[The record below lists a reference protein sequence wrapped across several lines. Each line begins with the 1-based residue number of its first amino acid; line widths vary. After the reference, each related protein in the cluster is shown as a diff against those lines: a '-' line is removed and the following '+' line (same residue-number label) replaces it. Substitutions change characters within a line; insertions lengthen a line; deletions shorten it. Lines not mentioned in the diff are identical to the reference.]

1 MQQIRENQRANI
13 KEETRIRIS
22 SSRNRESADQCQT
35 GNKQNKGR
43 MITLCVHQRVSLSIN
58 YNWEQEALHYDSMKD
73 YNERPNTVIGNR

>member
-22 SSRNRESADQCQT
+22 SSRNRESDDQCQLR
-35 GNKQNKGR
+35 NKQNKGR

-58 YNWEQEALHYDSMKD
+58 YN
-73 YNERPNTVIGNR
+73 